1 MLLLESRHAAL
12 SIEEKETAVIKQRP
26 ENTEILESMRLRSHL
41 QRILE
46 QADAIPNPADIPK
59 VFKGWHED
67 SRQKIENYL
76 ATKEADVAARVDEEL
91 ILGYCMA
98 WRTIRVIVATFDL
111 AIMRPVIYEA
121 SSFLIVDESGQS
133 RQMETLMICSNM
145 KIQGLFLV

>member
-1 MLLLESRHAAL
+1 
-12 SIEEKETAVIKQRP
+12 
-26 ENTEILESMRLRSHL
+26 MRLRSHL

-98 WRTIRVIVATFDL
+98 
-111 AIMRPVIYEA
+111 
-121 SSFLIVDESGQS
+121 
-133 RQMETLMICSNM
+133 
-145 KIQGLFLV
+145 